1 MLVLLSGRLHHVRA
15 GVVQGVLEKV
25 HTIVVAVMPLDKKL
39 VRNLHAPVSAGNGE
53 LVQAGGITDPHV
65 RLIQMAHV
73 GGIHAG
79 GNPTLTEV
87 EVQFLE
93 GNALGFRIPQGF
105 KRHFHVGDPLA
116 VGIIIHPCLDTLR
129 LFNHVPGYETV
140 LDFVTVR
147 QRIEIDAVFEGGEQF
162 LLRPVGNGAHILK
175 IDTAVFVE

>member
-1 MLVLLSGRLHHVRA
+1 MLVLLSRRLHHVRA
-15 GVVQGVLEKV
+15 GVVQGVFEKV
-25 HTIVVAVMPLDKKL
+25 HTVIVPVVPLDEKL

-53 LVQAGGITDPHV
+53 LIQAGGITDSHV

-87 EVQFLE
+87 EVQLLE
-93 GNALGFRIPQGF
+93 GNAPGLRVPQGF
-105 KRHFHVGDPLA
+105 KRLSHIGHPLA
-116 VGIIIHPCLDTLR
+116 VGIAVHPCLDALR

-147 QRIEIDAVFEGGEQF
+147 QRVEIDAVFEGGEQF
-162 LLRPVGNGAHILK
+162 LLRPVGNGAHILN